1 MLFLCV
7 DLTSLEM
14 PATASGRLEVMIRE
28 KMADTTEGQEET
40 SSGQQ
45 LMCGEFT
52 NLGSPPV
59 SVVWEVSHDWSECG
73 QFKHKLCISSHQH
86 CVGERLRWVRVWTV
100 HA

>member
-59 SVVWEVSHDWSECG
+59 SVVWEVSHDGSECG
-73 QFKHKLCISSHQH
+73 QFMHELGSSSSCH
-86 CVGERLRWVRVWTV
+86 CCAGGRLW
-100 HA
+100 